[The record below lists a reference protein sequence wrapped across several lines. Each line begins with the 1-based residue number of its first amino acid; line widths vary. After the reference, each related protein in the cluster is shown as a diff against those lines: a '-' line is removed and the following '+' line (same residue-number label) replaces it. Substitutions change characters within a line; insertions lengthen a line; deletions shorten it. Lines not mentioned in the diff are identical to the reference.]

1 LVFQI
6 VDIFQVK
13 VTQAVWF
20 LVVKTEL

>member
-1 LVFQI
+1 VFQI

>member
-1 LVFQI
+1 VVFQI

>member
-1 LVFQI
+1 MVFQI